1 MASYK
6 KKKNENIDLNLNI
19 DEEEEKKQEE
29 DVFDPNGLE
38 HVVDRVIHGLVG
50 ALKIKD
56 EDKLNR
62 PFFKSGDIVCFRA
75 PSRLQKGD
83 FVLYSS
89 HEQFYLR
96 RIIKFAE
103 DNIYVAGD
111 AEREYHIITKE
122 EVIGKAISRQ
132 RKNKWL
138 TLTGFAK
145 KKRAYT
151 FRKVNLAALRLGNRV
166 SSYEDDVNNEAYE
179 LAMQNIEST
188 RQQEA
193 PAKPQFVINIDLDS
207 DLQSFLNPDDLV
219 KEWEEA
225 ERAEAEASE
234 EEAIYVDEY
243 GQPISKEEYEAA
255 YGSSSEENQDD
266 ESEDDNS
273 VDESNES
280 EDDESKEENNEEDS
294 SDAIGI
300 TDDDLE

>member
-243 GQPISKEEYEAA
+243 GQPISKEEYEAL
-255 YGSSSEENQDD
+255 YQNEESDDSAQD
-266 ESEDDNS
+266 EE
-273 VDESNES
+273 ELE
-280 EDDESKEENNEEDS
+280 EEKEETESKEEN
-294 SDAIGI
+294 SDDAEAIGI